1 MHWYVGSLQILP
13 NTYSTTL
20 TTKQVVR
27 KLLFTSCL
35 IQRII
40 LLPIKMTKQK
50 NARIKQVLR

>member
-27 KLLFTSCL
+27 KLLFTSFL

-40 LLPIKMTKQK
+40 LLPIKMTKK
-50 NARIKQVLR
+50 KTLE